1 MAKAKGLLASGHPAS
16 ELHARC
22 PRELLGT
29 EVPGYLEATK
39 MTAPVLPA
47 GGLPSGTPRTLHRL
61 CRSTGPKA
69 TARGFIA
76 RANVSRIAQ
85 WLPSGKRPF
94 IPMAE
99 VRGPLTPRC
108 LQISTRT

>member
-29 EVPGYLEATK
+29 EVPRYLEATK
-39 MTAPVLPA
+39 MTATVLPA
-47 GGLPSGTPRTLHRL
+47 GGLPSGTPRTRDRL
-61 CRSTGPKA
+61 CRSTCPTA
-69 TARGFIA
+69 TARAFIA
-76 RANVSRIAQ
+76 RANLSRIAHR
-85 WLPSGKRPF
+85 LPSRTRPV

-99 VRGPLTPRC
+99 VRSPLASGC
-108 LQISTRT
+108 AG